1 MSLLTLRVFV
11 FKNGQHVVF
20 LPYVERGQAL
30 AEVAARII
38 RIYCL
43 DPDSRRLV
51 VDADVGTLIHVDSLN
66 DAGFTRNGAAYIYGH
81 ICSMADL
88 DQLRSEK

>member
-1 MSLLTLRVFV
+1 MSLCALRVFV
-11 FKNGQHVVF
+11 FKNGQQVVF

-43 DPDSRRLV
+43 DSDSRRLV
-51 VDADVGTLIHVDSLN
+51 VDTDVGTLIHIDNLN
-66 DAGFTRNGAAYIYGH
+66 EVGFTRNGAAYIYGH
-81 ICSMADL
+81 IYSMADL
-88 DQLRSEK
+88 DYLRSEK

>member
-1 MSLLTLRVFV
+1 MNPLALRVFV
-11 FKNGQHVVF
+11 FKNGQQVVF

-43 DPDSRRLV
+43 DPDAKRLI
-51 VDADVGTLIHVDSLN
+51 VDTDVGTLIHVDSLN
-66 DAGFTRNGAAYIYGH
+66 DAGFTRNGVAYIYGH
-81 ICSMADL
+81 ICSRADL
-88 DQLRSEK
+88 DYLRSEK